1 MNMLEDKVAI
11 ITGASSGI
19 GRAAALLFAQE
30 GAAIVVTG
38 RRGAELDALVRDVKS
53 EGGHA
58 TALAGDVRD
67 EALAA
72 ALVETAVSTYG
83 GLDIALNN
91 AGMLG
96 ELGPV
101 TEMTL
106 ENWREVLDVNLT
118 SAFLGARRQLPAMV
132 ARGGG
137 SLIFTSSFVGTH
149 AGVPGMAA
157 YAASKAGLEGLARTL
172 AAEFGPSGVR
182 VNTLLPGGT
191 ETAMAPSPEAQA
203 QWRDWAIALH
213 ALKRFAEPE
222 EIARAAL
229 FMASDQASFMTG
241 ASISIDGGA
250 SINRA

>member
-1 MNMLEDKVAI
+1 MNMLKNKVAI

-19 GRAAALLFAQE
+19 GRAAARLFAQE
-30 GAAIVVTG
+30 GAALVVTA
-38 RRGAELDALVRDVKS
+38 RRQDELDALVCDITRD
-53 EGGHA
+53 GGRA
-58 TALAGDVRD
+58 AAVGGDIRD

-72 ALVETAVSTYG
+72 TLVEVAVATYG

-91 AGMLG
+91 AGILG
-96 ELGPV
+96 ELVPV

-106 ENWREVLDVNLT
+106 ENWSDVMAVNLT
-118 SAFLGARRQLPAMV
+118 AAFLGARQQVPAMV
-132 ARGGG
+132 ERGGG
-137 SLIFTSSFVGTH
+137 SIIFTSSFVGTH
-149 AGVPGMAA
+149 AGVPGMSA
-157 YAASKAGLEGLARTL
+157 YASSKAALEGLARTL

-191 ETAMAPSPEAQA
+191 ETAMAPSAETHAE
-203 QWRDWAIALH
+203 WRDWAIGLH
-213 ALKRFAEPE
+213 ALKRFAKPE

-250 SINRA
+250 AINRA